1 VLATLIQTNGD
12 HELEI
17 IAYIPCEN
25 EEAAFDSEREV
36 FAGKKYKPVDQK
48 VRPVKGTLL
57 EEFRI
62 IRNIMGDPLVDILKL
77 DPNPPDF
84 TPTG

>member
-1 VLATLIQTNGD
+1 VLATLIQSNGD
-12 HELEI
+12 HEPEI

-25 EEAAFDSEREV
+25 EEAALDIEREV

-48 VRPVKGTLL
+48 VRPVKEPLP

-62 IRNIMGDPLVDILKL
+62 I
-77 DPNPPDF
+77 
-84 TPTG
+84 